1 MVHLGDVSPAIW
13 DQIVEIM
20 EEKLKHIEFQEEDIA
35 FNWRIPADS
44 KMLDRE
50 LYEIYG
56 VFKDIILHPKFQQ
69 CKQFLEEN
77 VNYDFILGDSMMPF
91 ATAVIVLFMMHKRVS
106 NNIIALAA
114 AFIFN
119 VNPFYV
125 CLIVLTWW
133 YFEGGSKKP
142 KMNIP
147 AAKNRRQFKDSS
159 TTTAPI
165 KFSSKVDLTTTEY
178 DHVLVGNDLSTLYT
192 AALLSKNGHKVSL
205 KLLSIIISWQN
216 RQYYTKFLSQMTV
229 CACVCMQCNC
239 N

>member
-1 MVHLGDVSPAIW
+1 MTKMVHLGDVSPSIW

-56 VFKDIILHPKFQQ
+56 VFKDIILHPRFQQ

-77 VNYDFILGDSMMPF
+77 VNYDVILADSMMPF
-91 ATAVIVLFMMHKRVS
+91 STAVIVLFMMHKRVS

-147 AAKNRRQFKDSS
+147 AAKNRRNVKDSS
-159 TTTAPI
+159 ISTVPI
-165 KFSSKVDLTTTEY
+165 KFSKVPIEVNIAMTEY
-178 DHVLVGNDLSTLYT
+178 DHVLIGNDLSTLYT
-192 AALLSKNGHKVSL
+192 AALLSRNGHKVCS
-205 KLLSIIISWQN
+205 KRLLSSLSLYSHTVYHRISEEN
-216 RQYYTKFLSQMTV
+216 
-229 CACVCMQCNC
+229 
-239 N
+239 

>member
-1 MVHLGDVSPAIW
+1 MTSMVHLGDVSPAIW

-77 VNYDFILGDSMMPF
+77 VNYDFILADSMMPF

-133 YFEGGSKKP
+133 FFEGGSKKP

-147 AAKNRRQFKDSS
+147 AAKNRRNVKDSS
-159 TTTAPI
+159 ISTVPI
-165 KFSSKVDLTTTEY
+165 KFSKVPVEVNIAITEY

-192 AALLSKNGHKVSL
+192 AALLSKNGHKVGSEWML
-205 KLLSIIISWQN
+205 NTSSFK
-216 RQYYTKFLSQMTV
+216 
-229 CACVCMQCNC
+229 
-239 N
+239 